1 VYFGSD
7 KLTVSQL
14 IEELEDLDPDAEVRL
29 ATQPNWPFEWHLS
42 TTEPGPAVQV
52 TLDDGPVVYLVEGEQ
67 LGYLPDTV
75 CGELGWRP

>member
-29 ATQPNWPFEWHLS
+29 TTQPHWTFECHLS
-42 TTEPGPAVQV
+42 TEPGPAIQLTV
-52 TLDDGPVVYLVEGEQ
+52 DDQPVVYLVEGEQ
-67 LGYLPDTV
+67 LGYLPEAV
-75 CGELGWRP
+75 CRELGWRP

>member
-1 VYFGSD
+1 MYFGSD

-42 TTEPGPAVQV
+42 TIEPGPAMPV
-52 TLDDGPVVYLVEGEQ
+52 TIDDQPVVYLVEGEQ
-67 LGYLPDTV
+67 LGYLPDPV
-75 CGELGWRP
+75 CRELGWRP

>member
-1 VYFGSD
+1 VYFGPD

-14 IEELEDLDPDAEVRL
+14 IKELEDLDPDAEVRL

-42 TTEPGPAVQV
+42 TTEPGPAMQIAV
-52 TLDDGPVVYLVEGEQ
+52 DDQPVVYLVEGEQ

-75 CGELGWRP
+75 CRELGWRP